1 LHTTVNISIIR
12 VKEGEDLPLQQVGL
26 NRIGK
31 CPAPFKEIRMR
42 VGIVFHKN
50 PFAPPTGID
59 LVRLRAI
66 ARGLIHKG
74 ISAEVLAPVD
84 REGLLEEVV
93 PVRSLE
99 ALEEAGRYDLVKTCY
114 HDSIMLIE
122 RYRGPV
128 VSRIVRVVDHQLP
141 ERDEPFRERLL
152 RCQEL
157 IRDRASAVIL
167 NNVENRE
174 RWWRFYGKDLPIV
187 LIPTGCPAHIP
198 ERGPNPYR
206 PDERVL
212 LFLGSLAAPRMVHIL
227 NQAARLLRDRTRVH
241 LVGMNKACM
250 YGGAQEDCSLDALVV
265 DHGELSEDLV
275 WDYIRY
281 ANVGLA
287 LASGPHVFDND
298 VSKILN
304 YLRGGLPVVS
314 EEPILTNDLIR
325 QTGFGHTFSY
335 GDVAD
340 LVSKTL
346 ELIENPL
353 TGKRDEVM
361 QFMAAE
367 HSWGRRVDTYV
378 DLFGKIISAEIPVS

>member
-1 LHTTVNISIIR
+1 
-12 VKEGEDLPLQQVGL
+12 
-26 NRIGK
+26 
-31 CPAPFKEIRMR
+31 MR

-66 ARGLIHKG
+66 AGGLIHKG

-84 REGLLEEVV
+84 REEGFLEEIV
-93 PVRSLE
+93 PVRRLE
-99 ALEEAGRYDLVKTCY
+99 ALEETGRYDLVKTCY
-114 HDSIMLIE
+114 HDSILLIE
-122 RYRGPV
+122 RYHGPV

-152 RCQEL
+152 HCQKL
-157 IRDRASAVIL
+157 IRDRASALVL

-174 RWWRFYGKDLPIV
+174 RWWRFYGRDLPIALV
-187 LIPTGCPAHIP
+187 PTGCPQNIP
-198 ERGPNPYR
+198 QRGPNPYVR
-206 PDERVL
+206 SERVL

-227 NQAARLLRDRTRVH
+227 NEAARLLRDRVRVH
-241 LVGMNKACM
+241 LVGTNKACM
-250 YGGAQEDCSLDALVV
+250 YGGAQEDCMLDALVV
-265 DHGELSEDLV
+265 DHGELSEEQV

-287 LASGPHVFDND
+287 LAAGPHAFDND

-325 QTGFGHTFSY
+325 QTGFGDTFSY
-335 GDVAD
+335 GDVGD
-340 LVSKTL
+340 LVSKTFK
-346 ELIENPL
+346 LIENPL

-367 HSWGRRVDTYV
+367 HSWDSRVDTYV
-378 DLFGKIISAEIPVS
+378 DLFSKILSSVAPPL